1 MSHDVIVVG
10 GGLAG
15 LTAGLYAARFGLST
29 LVVEK
34 MMAGGQVVNIERIE
48 TFPGFADGIS
58 GAELGP
64 TVQMQAENAG
74 ASVILDSVTGIEKTS
89 RGFTVHCEGGDHE
102 TRAVII
108 AAGSSRRELG
118 VPGEV
123 ERKGRGVS
131 ECATCDG
138 AFFVGKRVVVVGG
151 GDSALD
157 EACVLADIGVAE
169 IQIIHRGKAFEAQ
182 KSIQEKARAKAA
194 IKPQFETEL
203 VEIRGEGGVG
213 EVVLQ
218 KAGAARNEA
227 VAGVFP
233 FIGLKPNTEWLEGV
247 VDLDGAGRIVT
258 DAALMTSVP
267 GLFAA
272 GDIRQNSAAQLVASA
287 GDGAAAAVA
296 AARYLSGRP

>member
-29 LVVEK
+29 LIIEK

-48 TFPGFADGIS
+48 TFPGFAEGIS

-74 ASVILDSVTGIEKTS
+74 ASVILDNVPGIEKTS
-89 RGFTVHCEGGDHE
+89 RGFTVQCEGGEHE
-102 TRAVII
+102 ARAVII

-118 VPGEV
+118 VPGEA

-138 AFFVGKRVVVVGG
+138 SFFIGTRVVVVGG

-157 EACVLADIGVAE
+157 EASVLADIGVAE
-169 IQIIHRGKAFEAQ
+169 IQIVHRGKAFEAQ
-182 KSIQEKARAKAA
+182 KSIQDKAPSKAA

-203 VEIRGEGGVG
+203 KEIRGQDGVG
-213 EVVLQ
+213 EVVLE

-233 FIGLKPNTEWLEGV
+233 FIGLKPNTEWLQGV
-247 VDLDGAGRIVT
+247 VDLDSSGHIVT
-258 DAALMTSVP
+258 DASLMTSEK
-267 GLFAA
+267 GIFAA

-287 GDGAAAAVA
+287 GDGASAAVA
-296 AARYLSGRP
+296 ARRYLAGKP